1 MQIFEIFQSLQGETS
16 RAGLPMHFIRLAGCD
31 LRCSYCDTPA
41 ARDPAAGRPMSV
53 ADVLAAVSEAG
64 DRRPPGLAGGEVMS
78 SPGGLETGG
87 KAGQSP
93 SRASSPRA
101 RRAARPGGLQPAGST
116 DREVWRPTA
125 CSLWTAI
132 TGGEPLLQLD
142 DLNALLAALF
152 ERGRR
157 VLIETSG
164 AYSIDSL
171 DARAV
176 RIVDVK
182 TPGSGMADRMHW
194 PNLDLLTPH
203 DEVKFVL
210 TGRDDYEWAKKIVA
224 RYRLLDH
231 TTVLFGPAA
240 PPGVDAGAPPG
251 VDAGAPPG
259 VDAGA
264 PSLDPAAL
272 ARWILA
278 DALPVR
284 LNLQLHKLLGLR

>member
-16 RAGLPMHFIRLAGCD
+16 RAGLPMHFIRLAGCR
-31 LRCSYCDTPA
+31 LACSYCDTPA
-41 ARDPAAGRPMSV
+41 ARDPAAGRAMSV
-53 ADVLAAVSEAG
+53 AEVLAAVSEAG
-64 DRRPPGLAGGEVMS
+64 DRRHETRGMRLEAGDGRNNNPGFLCRS
-78 SPGGLETGG
+78 SSL
-87 KAGQSP
+87 KSP
-93 SRASSPRA
+93 AFRSCRASS
-101 RRAARPGGLQPAGST
+101 LQ
-116 DREVWRPTA
+116 PTA

-142 DLNALLAALF
+142 DLNVLLAALF

-157 VLIETSG
+157 VLVETSG

-210 TGRDDYEWAKKIVA
+210 TGRDDYEWAKEVVA
-224 RYRLLDH
+224 RYRLIDR

-240 PPGVDAGAPPG
+240 P
-251 VDAGAPPG
+251 
-259 VDAGA
+259 
-264 PSLDPAAL
+264 SLDSAAL

-284 LNLQLHKLLGLR
+284 LNLQIHKLLGLR

>member
-16 RAGLPMHFIRLAGCD
+16 RAGLPMHFIRFAGCD

-53 ADVLAAVSEAG
+53 AEVLAAVSEAG

-93 SRASSPRA
+93 SRASS
-101 RRAARPGGLQPAGST
+101 LQ
-116 DREVWRPTA
+116 PTA

-142 DLNALLAALF
+142 DLTALLAALF

-176 RIVDVK
+176 RILDVK

-210 TGRDDYEWAKKIVA
+210 TGRRDYDWAKAVVA
-224 RYRLLDH
+224 RYRLLDR

-240 PPGVDAGAPPG
+240 L
-251 VDAGAPPG
+251 PG

>member
-41 ARDPAAGRPMSV
+41 ARDPAAGRAMTV
-53 ADVLAAVSEAG
+53 ADVLRAVDA
-64 DRRPPGLAGGEVMS
+64 PPLPSTSLG
-78 SPGGLETGG
+78 T
-87 KAGQSP
+87 SP
-93 SRASSPRA
+93 STALPSTALGASRAGPW
-101 RRAARPGGLQPAGST
+101 
-116 DREVWRPTA
+116 V
-125 CSLWTAI
+125 AI

-142 DLNALLAALF
+142 DLNALIAALL

-251 VDAGAPPG
+251 VDAGAP
-259 VDAGA
+259 
-264 PSLDPAAL
+264 SLDPAAL